1 MLGERSE
8 GASRGGSCGHFCD
21 QSRKREGGFGRRP
34 VETKAAILEYECGD
48 TGVPFYPVGV
58 SYPGPDPKVL
68 TLDLLELSSA

>member
-1 MLGERSE
+1 MATSVIKAGREK
-8 GASRGGSCGHFCD
+8 GALA
-21 QSRKREGGFGRRP
+21 GRRP